1 MIKKRFYQVF
11 FVPIVRIFISKKK
24 KLLQNIFK
32 KKLLKK
38 IKLLFLE
45 KAHFNYKG
53 VLLFCFW
60 FFIHYLFLEN
70 GKKWKIL
77 ISIQFFNYC
86 NFFEDIIITL
96 ETWGKEVPLIYF
108 HNINH
113 CWEACLRR
121 WTNNLP
127 DFYFVCD
134 KIEQQCELLLP
145 GSVRNEEIFME
156 FLFAIRRV
164 AENILKKTE
173 KK

>member
-1 MIKKRFYQVF
+1 MRDTDRHFNETKIVNFDIIHKQCRGEVVPFELLKYYQTVNQIRVSEYPSDDQEKILSSTFCTDSKDIYFKKETTAKHF
-11 FVPIVRIFISKKK
+11 
-24 KLLQNIFK
+24 L

-45 KAHFNYKG
+45 EAHFNYKG

-113 CWEACLRR
+113 C
-121 WTNNLP
+121 
-127 DFYFVCD
+127 
-134 KIEQQCELLLP
+134 
-145 GSVRNEEIFME
+145 
-156 FLFAIRRV
+156 
-164 AENILKKTE
+164 
-173 KK
+173 